1 MRPRTLLLPIAAL
14 AALALPASASAL
26 VQVDRGIA
34 GARIGNTPAQVHAA
48 LGRPAR
54 VARGRNDFGGFVEER
69 YAGGIRVL
77 YSGSRN
83 VTLVDTT
90 GLGDRT
96 AKGVGVGSTES
107 AVRAGVRGV
116 RCATESGIR
125 HCHTGDFRAGQR
137 VTDFFVRGGRVWRV
151 SVGVVID

>member
-1 MRPRTLLLPIAAL
+1 MRPRTLLLPTAAL

-34 GARIGNTPAQVHAA
+34 GARIGSTPAQVHAA
-48 LGRPAR
+48 LGRPAS

-77 YSGSRN
+77 YSGSRT

-96 AKGVGVGSTES
+96 ARGVGVGSTE
-107 AVRAGVRGV
+107 AQVRARVSGV
-116 RCATESGIR
+116 RCATEAGIR
-125 HCHTGDFRAGQR
+125 HCHTGSFRAGQR
-137 VTDFFVRGGRVWRV
+137 VTDFFLRAGRVWRV

>member
-1 MRPRTLLLPIAAL
+1 MRTRTLLLPTVAL
-14 AALALPASASAL
+14 AVLALPASASAL
-26 VQVDRGIA
+26 IQVDRGIS
-34 GARIGNTPAQVHAA
+34 GVRVGNTPAQVHAS

-54 VARGRNDFGGFVEER
+54 VVRGRNDFGGFVEER

-90 GLGDRT
+90 GFGDRT
-96 AKGVGVGSTES
+96 AANVGIGSSE
-107 AVRAGVRGV
+107 AQVKAGVRGV
-116 RCATESGIR
+116 RCATDAGLR
-125 HCHTGDFRAGQR
+125 HCFTGQFRAGQR
-137 VTDFFVRGGRVWRV
+137 VTDFFIRGGRVWRV